1 MKAYQ
6 LGQGLYRWPV
16 SFEIARPFSNLHAN
30 ANQQH
35 ARGVAALYLE
45 REQLGAWTNDVMSHS
60 SVSTISMGLVVSS
73 PVLLLLLILVGEVFC
88 EHKLVLQDSVKYKIA
103 IFADC

>member
-1 MKAYQ
+1 MQINSA
-6 LGQGLYRWPV
+6 
-16 SFEIARPFSNLHAN
+16 
-30 ANQQH
+30 

-45 REQLGAWTNDVMSHS
+45 WEDLGAWTNDVMSHS
-60 SVSTISMGLVVSS
+60 SVSTISMGLHSYVSS
-73 PVLLLLLILVGEVFC
+73 LVLLLLLLLVGEVFC